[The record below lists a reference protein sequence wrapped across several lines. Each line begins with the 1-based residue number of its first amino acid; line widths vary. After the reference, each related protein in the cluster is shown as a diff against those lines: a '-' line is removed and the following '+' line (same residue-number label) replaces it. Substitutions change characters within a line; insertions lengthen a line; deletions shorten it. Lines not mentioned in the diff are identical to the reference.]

1 MSDEQQRDHTNSNGG
16 SGRAV
21 KVNERQALIGVA
33 DELRC
38 SANRALTLQP
48 FHCDLEAF
56 HLAAEHYAEAA
67 ELYAKVGLSLYAR
80 QCLVEAAKCWE
91 HLEDQSLAE
100 LLRAQ
105 AERIPV
111 LWEEYE

>member
-1 MSDEQQRDHTNSNGG
+1 M
-16 SGRAV
+16 
-21 KVNERQALIGVA
+21 NERQALIEAA

-38 SANRALTLQP
+38 SANRALTLPP
-48 FHCDLEAF
+48 FDSDPEAF
-56 HLAAEHYAEAA
+56 LWAADHYREAA